1 MRELD
6 KVIGYE
12 NIKVELYRIIDFF
25 RNPEKYKALGVSEPK
40 GFILDGEPGVGKTL
54 MAKSFIVESGR
65 NAYVIRKDRPD
76 GAFVDYIRE
85 SFQKATENTPSI
97 VLLDDLDKFANEDFH
112 HRDAEEYVTV
122 QACIDAAKDK
132 EVFVIATTNEIRDLP
147 DSLTRSGRFDKTFHL
162 SFPENEDARKIISFY
177 LKDKKVAK
185 DIDVEEIARFSAGHS
200 CADLETVVNEAGVYA
215 GYEGKDFIGQVD
227 LKRACLRKI
236 YNAEESVDESDME
249 SLKRRAVHE
258 AGHVAIS
265 EYFLPGSVS
274 FATIHSNRHGING
287 MVLRKEED
295 HFHESFKNA
304 ETEIMIALGG
314 KAATELVLNEI
325 DMGTNSDL
333 HSAFRKVERLL
344 DNVASYDFH
353 SWFHGGDETSATVLD
368 RLDIVKGAEMTRY
381 YTMTKQIL
389 GRNRTFLDA
398 LIEQLLEKKTLSY
411 KDIAPIREKYLSERK
426 SA

>member
-1 MRELD
+1 
-6 KVIGYE
+6 
-12 NIKVELYRIIDFF
+12 
-25 RNPEKYKALGVSEPK
+25 
-40 GFILDGEPGVGKTL
+40 
-54 MAKSFIVESGR
+54 MAKAFIEESGR
-65 NAYVIRKDRPD
+65 KNYVIRKDRPD
-76 GAFVDYIRE
+76 GAFVDHIRE
-85 SFQKATENTPSI
+85 TFDKATENTPSI
-97 VLLDDLDKFANEDFH
+97 VLLDDLDKFANEDSF

-132 EVFVIATTNEIRDLP
+132 DVFVIATTNEIRDLP

-162 SFPENEDARKIISFY
+162 SFPENEDARKIISYY
-177 LKDKKVAK
+177 LKEKKVAK
-185 DIDVEEIARFSAGHS
+185 DIDVEEIARFSVGHS

-215 GYEGKDFIGQVD
+215 GYEGKDFIGQED

-258 AGHVAIS
+258 AGHAAIA

-304 ETEIMIALGG
+304 EIEIMIALGG

-325 DMGTNSDL
+325 DMGTNRDL
-333 HSAFRKVERLL
+333 HSAFRNVERLL
-344 DNVASYDFH
+344 DNIAAYDFH
-353 SWFHGGDETSATVLD
+353 SWLHGEETSSNVVD

-389 GRNRTFLDA
+389 GKNRAFLDE
-398 LIEQLLEKKTLSY
+398 LIRQLLEKKTLSY
-411 KDIAPIREKYLSERK
+411 KDIAPIREKYVMN
-426 SA
+426 